1 MIVCG
6 GTKDRP
12 GNDFRGFHI
21 RFRDVAR
28 GGIRLV
34 MSRNKECVFL
44 CVLLLLLLIGPILRV
59 YSINQRMLYVDII
72 CSSSLELTFDG
83 KV

>member
-1 MIVCG
+1 VIVRR
-6 GTKDRP
+6 GTEDRS

-34 MSRNKECVFL
+34 MSRNKEYVFL
-44 CVLLLLLLIGPILRV
+44 YVLLLSLLIGSILRV
-59 YSINQRMLYVDII
+59 YSINQRMLYVNII
-72 CSSSLELTFDG
+72 CSSNLELTAGG